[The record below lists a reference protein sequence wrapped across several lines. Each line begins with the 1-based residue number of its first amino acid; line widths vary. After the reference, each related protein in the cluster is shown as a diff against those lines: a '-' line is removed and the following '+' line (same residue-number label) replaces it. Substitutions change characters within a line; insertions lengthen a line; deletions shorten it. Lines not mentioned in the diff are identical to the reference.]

1 MKEVQRPLNK
11 KKDNRAM
18 RIAGEAADAAAL
30 TAGGIIRLVLRV
42 VLTAL
47 LVLITTGLLFACIFA
62 FYIKNSVSTDLD
74 LRLEDFALSLSSSIW
89 YTDKQGEAKELVT
102 LHTTQNR
109 VWVDYEDIPK
119 YMEHALVAIE
129 DKRFYTHKG
138 VDWYRT
144 AGAFA
149 GMFLTMNN
157 NFGGSTLTQQLIKN
171 MTGKDEVTV
180 QRKLLEIFQALELEK
195 TYTKE
200 EIVLWYLNVVYFGES
215 CYGVQTAAQ
224 TYFGKNVWELSLAEC
239 ASIVGIT
246 NNPSKYD
253 PFGAA
258 MIEDPETGISYSNRE
273 WNKRRQEIILRE
285 MYDQGYI
292 THEEYEQAVAEE
304 LQFVRPEN
312 ASYEMEIYSY
322 YEESVINDVLSDLM
336 EAKNVNLETARQLLY
351 NGGYQIYA
359 CIDPD
364 IQAVVDSVYEDLSA
378 LPQPYY
384 ASSQQLQSAIVIM
397 EPYTGKIVAMSGGVG
412 EKSGNFI
419 TNRATQSQRPA
430 GSSTKPLSIYGPA
443 LEYGIITQ
451 NTLVDD
457 AAPNTTVQ
465 LSGTSWYPRNSGN
478 TYNGI
483 ITIREALAKSLNT
496 VAAQILDKLTP
507 AVSYEFMTQRLGFTS
522 LVEADRD
529 YAPLAMGQYTNGV
542 TVREMCQAYCS
553 FVNEGTFTYS
563 RTYERVTDSRGNVI
577 LENEPQTI
585 QAFSANTAANMCDM
599 LQNAVATGTGSGA
612 YFSGVAVAGKTGT
625 TSNSMDRYFCG
636 FTPYYTAACWT
647 GYDIPEVMY
656 FYQNPAV
663 VIWKTIMQKIHEGLE
678 YKGFPTPVIGQPT
691 DIFGDLKTEQEKR
704 DEEERERQEAEE
716 EERRRQE
723 EEQRR
728 EEEAN
733 ATPAPE
739 LPTPE
744 VTNTPYIE
752 DPQPETTRPPK
763 SETGY
768 IPPPK

>member
-1 MKEVQRPLNK
+1 
-11 KKDNRAM
+11 
-18 RIAGEAADAAAL
+18 
-30 TAGGIIRLVLRV
+30 
-42 VLTAL
+42 
-47 LVLITTGLLFACIFA
+47 
-62 FYIKNSVSTDLD
+62 
-74 LRLEDFALSLSSSIW
+74 
-89 YTDKQGEAKELVT
+89 
-102 LHTTQNR
+102 
-109 VWVDYEDIPK
+109 
-119 YMEHALVAIE
+119 MEHALVAIE

-180 QRKLLEIFQALELEK
+180 QRKLLEIFQALDLEK

-200 EIVLWYLNVVYFGES
+200 EIVMWYLNVVYFGES

-224 TYFGKNVWELSLAEC
+224 TYFGKNVWDLSLAEC

-292 THEEYEQAVAEE
+292 NHDEYEQAVAVE

-312 ASYEMEIYSY
+312 ASYEMEIYTY
-322 YEESVINDVLSDLM
+322 YEEAVINDVLSDLM
-336 EAKNVNLETARQLLY
+336 EAKNVNIETARKLLY
-351 NGGYQIYA
+351 NGGYKIYA

-364 IQAVVDSVYEDLSA
+364 IQAIVDDVYENVSS

-397 EPYTGKIVAMSGGVG
+397 EPYTGKIVALSGGVG
-412 EKSGNFI
+412 EKSGNFL

-483 ITIREALAKSLNT
+483 ITIRTALAKSLNT

-542 TVREMCQAYCS
+542 TAREMCQAYCS

-563 RTYERVTDSRGNVI
+563 RTYERITDSKGNII
-577 LENEPQTI
+577 LENEPRTI
-585 QAFSANTAANMCDM
+585 QAFSPNTAANMCDM
-599 LQNAVATGTGSGA
+599 LQNAVASGTGSGA

-647 GYDIPEVMY
+647 GYDTPEVMY

-663 VIWKTIMQKIHEGLE
+663 VIWKTIMQRIHEGLE
-678 YKGFPTPVIGQPT
+678 YKGFPTPVIGRPT
-691 DIFGDLKTEQEKR
+691 EIFGDLKTEQQKR
-704 DEEERERQEAEE
+704 EEEERRRQEAEE

-723 EEQRR
+723 EEERRR

-733 ATPAPE
+733 ATPTPE
-739 LPTPE
+739 LPTTPEITETPRIEEPLPE
-744 VTNTPYIE
+744 VT
-752 DPQPETTRPPK
+752 RPSK
-763 SETGY
+763 TETGY
-768 IPPPK
+768 IPPPQ